1 MSLSSHFSSF
11 FFSFKIFW
19 NDNWWWFYKQKNWK
33 FPLIV
38 WKEEFYVNFWRH
50 QVKKIS
56 MGSLLMHPAL
66 LNVFV
71 TNIIQVSVYFSLS
84 SICIEK
90 ALLQNIDQELEIQ
103 QSKTLAK
110 KKIIIKERAVNTGW
124 YFFSKITKVTKR
136 VNFLIWVFPLLGWL
150 PRGGFRF
157 ASNEGPY
164 WFSNST
170 WFTANDRVN
179 KRAKQGYPCFGP
191 CWRYLSR
198 IRW

>member
-1 MSLSSHFSSF
+1 MSFVNTSKFWKSDFAVFGGFFSTVPNKLLVLSEGPSWKEGLVPVMSLSSHFSSF

-50 QVKKIS
+50 QVKKIFS

-110 KKIIIKERAVNTGW
+110 KK
-124 YFFSKITKVTKR
+124 
-136 VNFLIWVFPLLGWL
+136 
-150 PRGGFRF
+150 
-157 ASNEGPY
+157 
-164 WFSNST
+164 
-170 WFTANDRVN
+170 
-179 KRAKQGYPCFGP
+179 
-191 CWRYLSR
+191 
-198 IRW
+198 